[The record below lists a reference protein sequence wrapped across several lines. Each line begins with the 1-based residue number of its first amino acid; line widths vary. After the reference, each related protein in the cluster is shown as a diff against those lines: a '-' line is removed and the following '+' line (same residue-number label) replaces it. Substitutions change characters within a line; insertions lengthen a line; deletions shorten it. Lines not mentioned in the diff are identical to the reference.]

1 MRLNNFRRNSC
12 RSKSERPDV
21 CLSSKKPNRKS
32 WSSRHRYLQY
42 HIDSFSSSVCSP
54 PRQSRMSLCYTS
66 GIPAWLKYLKQV
78 AAFMAISF
86 MLLILSSPSFWSRV
100 VFRLYLHYYWSNL
113 KKKNFSGSCIRWIN
127 GFNLFFLVTNLLV
140 YSYLCTGYHSLLLG
154 TVSWVRDVAHGPLI
168 FEYLPVIKVY
178 I

>member
-12 RSKSERPDV
+12 RSKSERPDA

-66 GIPAWLKYLKQV
+66 GIPAWLKFLKQV
-78 AAFMAISF
+78 CFHGYIFYVADPIFPKFLKQGCFQAISTL
-86 MLLILSSPSFWSRV
+86 LLIQF
-100 VFRLYLHYYWSNL
+100 

>member
-1 MRLNNFRRNSC
+1 MLVWAQGNQTESHGVRDTGIYNITLIPFQAQCVAHQDKVGWAYVIPLAS
-12 RSKSERPDV
+12 
-21 CLSSKKPNRKS
+21 LLGL
-32 WSSRHRYLQY
+32 YL
-42 HIDSFSSSVCSP
+42 
-54 PRQSRMSLCYTS
+54 
-66 GIPAWLKYLKQV
+66 YLKQV
-78 AAFMAISF
+78 CFHGYIFNVADPIFPKFLKQGCFQAISTL
-86 MLLILSSPSFWSRV
+86 LLIQF
-100 VFRLYLHYYWSNL
+100 
-113 KKKNFSGSCIRWIN
+113 KKTNFSGSCIRWIN

>member
-12 RSKSERPDV
+12 RSKSERPDA
-21 CLSSKKPNRKS
+21 CLSSRKPNRKS

-78 AAFMAISF
+78 CFHGYIFNVADPIFPKFLKQGCFQAISTL
-86 MLLILSSPSFWSRV
+86 LLIQF
-100 VFRLYLHYYWSNL
+100 
-113 KKKNFSGSCIRWIN
+113 KKKKLFWVVYQVNQWIQFIFSC
-127 GFNLFFLVTNLLV
+127 NLFAGLFI
-140 YSYLCTGYHSLLLG
+140 
-154 TVSWVRDVAHGPLI
+154 PLHR
-168 FEYLPVIKVY
+168 LP
-178 I
+178 